1 MKFIAM
7 PRYQMR
13 KNALKKL
20 IKENAYNFRGGYLK
34 LDTGQEKFFH
44 CTENSDCTWKDMIR
58 RKKLMYMRGKI
69 TVIPVLCF

>member
-20 IKENAYNFRGGYLK
+20 IKEKMILILIIG
-34 LDTGQEKFFH
+34 
-44 CTENSDCTWKDMIR
+44 EN
-58 RKKLMYMRGKI
+58 L
-69 TVIPVLCF
+69 L

>member
-20 IKENAYNFRGGYLK
+20 IKENAYNFRGG
-34 LDTGQEKFFH
+34 G
-44 CTENSDCTWKDMIR
+44 I
-58 RKKLMYMRGKI
+58 
-69 TVIPVLCF
+69 